1 MTVAFLY
8 VGLLA
13 GVLTWLPA
21 YFQKGLGVPAVQA
34 GQKYALVVALTIPLV
49 MVASALSQRW
59 LGAGWS
65 SRAARARFSSVA
77 LLLAGGLFM
86 LMVVPGIP
94 VGMRVAIFGLALGFT
109 PVIYALGPA
118 MLAQV
123 SPPHR
128 RGAVLAIDNSV
139 AALAG
144 VIAPAA
150 AGMLIERNPG
160 AHGYELGFFIS
171 GVLLVIGAVIGWLV
185 VNPER
190 TLQQFSKRTS

>member
-1 MTVAFLY
+1 
-8 VGLLA
+8 
-13 GVLTWLPA
+13 
-21 YFQKGLGVPAVQA
+21 
-34 GQKYALVVALTIPLV
+34 
-49 MVASALSQRW
+49 
-59 LGAGWS
+59 
-65 SRAARARFSSVA
+65 
-77 LLLAGGLFM
+77 
-86 LMVVPGIP
+86 
-94 VGMRVAIFGLALGFT
+94 
-109 PVIYALGPA
+109 
-118 MLAQV
+118 
-123 SPPHR
+123 
-128 RGAVLAIDNSV
+128 LAIDNSV

>member
-1 MTVAFLY
+1 M
-8 VGLLA
+8 
-13 GVLTWLPA
+13 
-21 YFQKGLGVPAVQA
+21 
-34 GQKYALVVALTIPLV
+34 
-49 MVASALSQRW
+49 
-59 LGAGWS
+59 
-65 SRAARARFSSVA
+65 
-77 LLLAGGLFM
+77 
-86 LMVVPGIP
+86 
-94 VGMRVAIFGLALGFT
+94 
-109 PVIYALGPA
+109 IYALGPA

-171 GVLLVIGAVIGWLV
+171 
-185 VNPER
+185 R
-190 TLQQFSKRTS
+190 